1 MSAFVYLW
9 INKNTKQWYVG
20 SRTAKKCHVNDGYV
34 CSSKYVRHLIKTSR
48 GEWGREV
55 NATSNA
61 EDMIKLETMILTAID
76 AINDTSSLN
85 KHNGDGK
92 FTVSGKKVGPMS
104 EEISKSCGA
113 NSTAKLRREI

>member
-34 CSSKYVRHLIKTSR
+34 CPSKYVRPLIKTSR
-48 GEWGREV
+48 GESGI
-55 NATSNA
+55 A
-61 EDMIKLETMILTAID
+61 EDMIKLETMILTALD